1 MRPTLS
7 EPRSSYTRELPWPMI
22 ASIMMRRSEIN
33 VHAALV
39 GACSLVF
46 VERERLCWQ
55 LVGTAVTH
63 KPPATQVHAECV
75 VHDFTGSIRGTVRHD
90 CKGRSPK
97 TLIHPSMRVQMYRR
111 HFVH

>member
-1 MRPTLS
+1 
-7 EPRSSYTRELPWPMI
+7 
-22 ASIMMRRSEIN
+22 MMRRSEIN